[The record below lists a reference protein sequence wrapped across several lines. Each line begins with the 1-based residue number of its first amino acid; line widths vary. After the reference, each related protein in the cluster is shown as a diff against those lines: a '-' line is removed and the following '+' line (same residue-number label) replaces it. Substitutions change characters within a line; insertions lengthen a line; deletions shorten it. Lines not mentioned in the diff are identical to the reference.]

1 MRTAIFENNH
11 QIRYPDAVCFCFN
24 PQEITIQ
31 TNNTVT
37 ISIAANGKKYTDVR
51 SSYSGKVYADIS
63 CYMRSFFSVDT
74 SLLQSIRV
82 SVTVSTSVDNFS
94 FTTDS
99 IWGAINIGEVFNAPR
114 VVRWFRKFPFTF
126 SLFVAEGATV
136 RFRYDQNRYVTKNL
150 STGLNHINV
159 AGLVPSA
166 KDFAVIRLDEDLPAS
181 TFEYTFDNT
190 FTPIGD
196 GAVINRLVVDSS
208 ECGIYLR
215 WIDRHGFYQYWLF
228 QIGDNILQVSTNG
241 ELLYQTFSDN
251 KYAYYG
257 VSRQSKKMQKSIKAC
272 ATLIDQDTFD
282 MLSTLHTSPLIDL
295 YHEGKWFPVRLAT
308 GTVNHLRKPLQDFE
322 IEIMLPEIISQIL

>member
-1 MRTAIFENNH
+1 MFFVDYNTEGYFFRALYDYDAKYYFSASYRRDASSRFH
-11 QIRYPDAVCFCFN
+11 PDH
-24 PQEITIQ
+24 
-31 TNNTVT
+31 
-37 ISIAANGKKYTDVR
+37 
-51 SSYSGKVYADIS
+51 
-63 CYMRSFFSVDT
+63 
-74 SLLQSIRV
+74 
-82 SVTVSTSVDNFS
+82 
-94 FTTDS
+94 
-99 IWGAINIGEVFNAPR
+99 W
-114 VVRWFRKFPFTF
+114 W
-126 SLFVAEGATV
+126 
-136 RFRYDQNRYVTKNL
+136 
-150 STGLNHINV
+150 
-159 AGLVPSA
+159 
-166 KDFAVIRLDEDLPAS
+166 
-181 TFEYTFDNT
+181 
-190 FTPIGD
+190 
-196 GAVINRLVVDSS
+196 
-208 ECGIYLR
+208 GIYLR

>member
-1 MRTAIFENNH
+1 M
-11 QIRYPDAVCFCFN
+11 
-24 PQEITIQ
+24 
-31 TNNTVT
+31 
-37 ISIAANGKKYTDVR
+37 
-51 SSYSGKVYADIS
+51 
-63 CYMRSFFSVDT
+63 
-74 SLLQSIRV
+74 
-82 SVTVSTSVDNFS
+82 
-94 FTTDS
+94 
-99 IWGAINIGEVFNAPR
+99 
-114 VVRWFRKFPFTF
+114 
-126 SLFVAEGATV
+126 
-136 RFRYDQNRYVTKNL
+136 
-150 STGLNHINV
+150 
-159 AGLVPSA
+159 VPSA

-190 FTPIGD
+190 FAPIGD
-196 GAVINRLVVDSS
+196 GTVINRLVVDSS

-295 YHEGKWFPVRLAT
+295 YHEGEWFPVRLAT
-308 GTVNHLRKPLQDFE
+308 GTMSHLRKPLQDFE
-322 IEIMLPEIISQIL
+322 IEIILPETISQSL